1 MLICSRGA
9 ENRLTRRDGYCI
21 VTFTWF
27 LFTLFGMLP
36 FYFSGGIPS
45 VTDAFFETM
54 SGFTTTGATILD
66 DIESLSHGLLFW
78 RSLTQW
84 IGGLGIVFFTI
95 AVLPIFGG
103 GTIQLFSAE
112 AIGVTHDKT
121 HPRIDVMAKWLWMI
135 YAILTIA
142 ETVLLMIGGMS
153 FFDAVCHSFSTTATG
168 GYSTKQASVAYWN
181 SPFIEYVIAI
191 FMILSGINFSLYFMC
206 LKGKG
211 KRLFQDDEFRWFMKS
226 VSILTLVITFA
237 LVFRIIMIGKRH
249 SAGLCFKWL
258 RRIRHA
264 ALQRMII
271 TCGHLLHGCFLFCYV
286 VRWMY
291 GVY

>member
-1 MLICSRGA
+1 M
-9 ENRLTRRDGYCI
+9 
-21 VTFTWF
+21 
-27 LFTLFGMLP
+27 
-36 FYFSGGIPS
+36 
-45 VTDAFFETM
+45 
-54 SGFTTTGATILD
+54 
-66 DIESLSHGLLFW
+66 
-78 RSLTQW
+78 
-84 IGGLGIVFFTI
+84 
-95 AVLPIFGG
+95 LPIFGG

-206 LKGKG
+206 LKGK
-211 KRLFQDDEFRWFMKS
+211 
-226 VSILTLVITFA
+226 
-237 LVFRIIMIGKRH
+237 
-249 SAGLCFKWL
+249 
-258 RRIRHA
+258 
-264 ALQRMII
+264 
-271 TCGHLLHGCFLFCYV
+271 
-286 VRWMY
+286 
-291 GVY
+291 

>member
-1 MLICSRGA
+1 MA
-9 ENRLTRRDGYCI
+9 
-21 VTFTWF
+21 V
-27 LFTLFGMLP
+27 
-36 FYFSGGIPS
+36 
-45 VTDAFFETM
+45 
-54 SGFTTTGATILD
+54 D
-66 DIESLSHGLLFW
+66 DICYSYNCRNCAADDRRNE
-78 RSLTQW
+78 
-84 IGGLGIVFFTI
+84 
-95 AVLPIFGG
+95 
-103 GTIQLFSAE
+103 
-112 AIGVTHDKT
+112 
-121 HPRIDVMAKWLWMI
+121 
-135 YAILTIA
+135 
-142 ETVLLMIGGMS
+142 

-226 VSILTLVITFA
+226 VSILTLVIMFA

>member
-1 MLICSRGA
+1 MA
-9 ENRLTRRDGYCI
+9 
-21 VTFTWF
+21 V
-27 LFTLFGMLP
+27 
-36 FYFSGGIPS
+36 
-45 VTDAFFETM
+45 
-54 SGFTTTGATILD
+54 D
-66 DIESLSHGLLFW
+66 DICYPYSC
-78 RSLTQW
+78 RN
-84 IGGLGIVFFTI
+84 
-95 AVLPIFGG
+95 
-103 GTIQLFSAE
+103 
-112 AIGVTHDKT
+112 
-121 HPRIDVMAKWLWMI
+121 
-135 YAILTIA
+135 YAA
-142 ETVLLMIGGMS
+142 DDRRNE

-226 VSILTLVITFA
+226 VSILTLVITLA

-271 TCGHLLHGCFLFCYV
+271 TCGHLYMDASYFCYV
-286 VRWMY
+286 VGWMY